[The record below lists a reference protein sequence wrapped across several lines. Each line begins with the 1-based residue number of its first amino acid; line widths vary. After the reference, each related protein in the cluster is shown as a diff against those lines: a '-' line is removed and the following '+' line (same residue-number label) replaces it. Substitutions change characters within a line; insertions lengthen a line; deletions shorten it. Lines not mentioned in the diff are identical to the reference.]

1 MLTNLKTSPRTLKD
15 KEKDG
20 PSVGSRETVRF

>member
-1 MLTNLKTSPRTLKD
+1 MFTHLKTSPGTLEV